1 MAGNGGIHNIGAK
14 LENALGRL
22 EKNEVITGEAKKAI
36 RGYIEDMASRGLSEY
51 RQVFYLTHLP
61 PFAVDLGE
69 AFGHPTEAQVK
80 AAVAKVERSG
90 LSEWSKVNKRTA
102 IKAFFKWHLGGGE
115 EYPPAV
121 KWIKTTYPNSK
132 RKLPEDL
139 PTREEIKALID
150 AALNPRDRALI
161 SLLAD
166 GGLRIGEALT
176 LRLKDWHADR
186 LGGFVIVNEGKT
198 GARRVRLIDSVPH
211 IAAWAAAHPF
221 RGDREAPLFC
231 YLGAQEGGANEGHA
245 PGEGLRYHAARAAIL
260 RAAKRADVP
269 TAKVNPHNFRH
280 YAATRLARKV
290 PEAPLEAQLGW
301 VPGSKMAKIY
311 VHLSGRDQDEAI
323 LRAHGIEIGEA
334 ADEQDAGPRQCPRC
348 EAWNEDGADYC
359 VRCGMALTE
368 DAVAAEAPT
377 ERFKSTLDEFAK
389 FSPGEAEEIRELI
402 QVKAESL
409 MQDMAG
415 YMTEIMVEAAG
426 PKADAAPRR
435 PKTAHARRKE

>member
-22 EKNEVITGEAKKAI
+22 EMNEAITGEAKEAI

-61 PFAVDLGE
+61 PFAVELGE
-69 AFGHPTEAQVK
+69 AFGHPTVAQVK

-150 AALNPRDRALI
+150 EAPSMRDKALI
-161 SLLAD
+161 AVLAD
-166 GGLRIGEALT
+166 GGLRIGEALA
-176 LRLKDWHADR
+176 LRIKDWHADR
-186 LGGFVIVNEGKT
+186 LGGYLLVREGKT
-198 GARRVRLIDSVPH
+198 GARRCRLVESVPH
-211 IAAWAAAHPF
+211 VAAWTAAHPF
-221 RGDREAPLFC
+221 RRDRDAPLFC
-231 YLGAQEGGANEGHA
+231 YLGTQEEGANAGHA
-245 PGEGLRYHAARAAIL
+245 PGEALRYHAARAAIL

-269 TAKVNPHNFRH
+269 IAKVNPHNFRH

-290 PEAPLEAQLGW
+290 PEAPLAAQLGW

-323 LRAHGIEIGEA
+323 LRAHGIEIEEGAE
-334 ADEQDAGPRQCPRC
+334 EEVGVQPRRCPRC
-348 EAWNEDGADYC
+348 EAWNEGGAAYC
-359 VRCGMALTE
+359 MRCGMALTE
-368 DAVAAEAPT
+368 DAVVAADAPIDLSALTIISEHYPELANEFRTGIQEIVDYMERMVAEA
-377 ERFKSTLDEFAK
+377 AK
-389 FSPGEAEEIRELI
+389 
-402 QVKAESL
+402 V
-409 MQDMAG
+409 
-415 YMTEIMVEAAG
+415 
-426 PKADAAPRR
+426 
-435 PKTAHARRKE
+435 ARRKADGYTVEEG